1 MTIQFYY
8 IVKGSD
14 MGYKLKIKQ
23 WDDINVGDR
32 YTFTKEIT
40 KEDITAWVNMMGDD
54 NPVHVEEEY
63 AKTTRFGKIIAPG
76 IMIAGFIST
85 VMTKATF
92 GNVYSGQTLKFLK
105 PVYVG
110 DTITAVGEVI
120 EKLEEK
126 HRVVIKT
133 ECFNQN
139 GELVITGE
147 GQEYII

>member
-1 MTIQFYY
+1 M
-8 IVKGSD
+8 D
-14 MGYKLKIKQ
+14 AAMDIKH
-23 WDDINVGDR
+23 WDDINIGDKH
-32 YTFTKEIT
+32 TFSKKIT
-40 KEDITAWVNMMGDD
+40 MEDISAWVSMMGDD
-54 NPVHVEEEY
+54 NPVHTDEEY
-63 AKTTRFGKIIAPG
+63 AKTTRFGNVIAPG

-139 GELVITGE
+139 GEPVITGE

>member
-1 MTIQFYY
+1 M
-8 IVKGSD
+8 D
-14 MGYKLKIKQ
+14 AAMDIKH
-23 WDDINVGDR
+23 WDDINIGDKH
-32 YTFTKEIT
+32 TLSKKIT
-40 KEDITAWVNMMGDD
+40 MEDISAWVSMMGDD
-54 NPVHVEEEY
+54 NPVHTDEEY
-63 AKTTRFGKIIAPG
+63 AKTTRFGNVIAPG

-110 DTITAVGEVI
+110 DTITAVGEII

-126 HRVVIKT
+126 HRVVIRT

>member
-1 MTIQFYY
+1 M
-8 IVKGSD
+8 D
-14 MGYKLKIKQ
+14 AAMDIKH
-23 WDDINVGDR
+23 WDDINIGDKH
-32 YTFTKEIT
+32 TFSKKIT
-40 KEDITAWVNMMGDD
+40 MEDISAWVSMMGDD
-54 NPVHVEEEY
+54 NPVHTDEEY
-63 AKTTRFGKIIAPG
+63 AKTTRFGNVIAPG

-126 HRVVIKT
+126 HRVVIRT